1 MGDMMADSREKALVE
16 ELYALIRYVY
26 HKKLAD
32 EIIQAF
38 EDAFASRT
46 TPEERITI
54 CEQWIDFY
62 RAHRYRKAMRRRR
75 PTSQERLTPC
85 SACGYPVS
93 HRHHLWDVA
102 THGENRVTVQLCANC
117 HELHHLMY
125 NTLAR
130 DSERSRKLV
139 LHILASPRLQPQAVQ
154 QILGWCRAIMQYEVE
169 NGWLETHKVSDRWL
183 EEKLHWAD
191 YLRQVESRV

>member
-1 MGDMMADSREKALVE
+1 MVTNEAQPNEQALID

-26 HKKLAD
+26 RKKLAE

-38 EDAFASRT
+38 EDAFKTRT
-46 TPEERITI
+46 TPEDRIAI

-75 PTSQERLTPC
+75 PTSRERLSPC

-93 HRHHLWDVA
+93 HRHHLWDLA
-102 THGENRVTVQLCANC
+102 THGENKVTVQLCANC
-117 HELHHLMY
+117 HELHHLLY

-130 DSERSRKLV
+130 DSEHSRKLV
-139 LHILASPRLQPQAVQ
+139 RHILAAGRLPRAAVEQ
-154 QILGWCRAIMQYEVE
+154 LLGWCRAIMQYEVD
-169 NGWLETHKVSDRWL
+169 NGWLEAFKVSDQWL
-183 EEKLHWAD
+183 EQQLQWSE
-191 YLRQVESRV
+191 YQRQAESRV

>member
-1 MGDMMADSREKALVE
+1 MWYMTDYPDEAALVD

-26 HKKLAD
+26 RRKLAD

-38 EDAFASRT
+38 EDAFKTRSV
-46 TPEERITI
+46 EERREI

-62 RAHRYRKAMRRRR
+62 RAHRYKKAMRRRR
-75 PTSQERLTPC
+75 PTSRERVTPC

-117 HELHHLMY
+117 HELHHLLY
-125 NTLAR
+125 NVLAR
-130 DSERSRKLV
+130 DSEHSRKLV
-139 LHILASPRLQPQAVQ
+139 LHVLASDRVPALAVQ
-154 QILGWCRAIMQYEVE
+154 QLLDWCRAIMRYEVE
-169 NGWLETHKVSDRWL
+169 NGWLEGYKLSDQWL
-183 EEKLHWAD
+183 DEKLKWSEYRRRVD
-191 YLRQVESRV
+191 SRVS